1 MVQYRTRNTYKIT
14 GKLEELK
21 APTNKTQVRHLRGL
35 FGYWRQHISCVKVT
49 LQPLYSITRKANDFI
64 WDKPQ
69 EQAVKTVLKYIKEY
83 SKLYNIR
90 ADDTVYLDIQET
102 GISLPKE
109 MLENGSRLLL

>member
-1 MVQYRTRNTYKIT
+1 LYNIK
-14 GKLEELK
+14 
-21 APTNKTQVRHLRGL
+21 RH
-35 FGYWRQHISCVKVT
+35 
-49 LQPLYSITRKANDFI
+49 ANDFI
-64 WDKPQ
+64 LDKAQ